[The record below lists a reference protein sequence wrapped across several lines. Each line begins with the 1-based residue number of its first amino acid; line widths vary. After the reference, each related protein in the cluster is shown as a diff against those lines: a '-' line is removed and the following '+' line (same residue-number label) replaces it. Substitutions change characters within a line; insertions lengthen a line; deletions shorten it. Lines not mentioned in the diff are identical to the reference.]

1 MFVAVLLCYVFTFTK
16 EIYLREIIAVRVWQ
30 RKLKQRFAVWLLPP
44 KPPDVSVRNLHP
56 LE

>member
-1 MFVAVLLCYVFTFTK
+1 MK
-16 EIYLREIIAVRVWQ
+16 EIYPRESIAGVQELIAVRVWQ

-56 LE
+56 LD